1 MKEYK
6 NPKPIAVAVV
16 PAFDPVR
23 NVEGVLVIR
32 RAGGGQFN
40 GMLAL
45 PAGYME
51 LGETWKESVVRELR
65 EETGI
70 EADAEDVRLLD
81 VMTSPLN
88 GNLQVFG
95 SIITMPVDISMLKP
109 TPEASEFLVIGRG
122 DNFETEFSTHKAAV
136 EKYFDL
142 RVDFLVQVLAKN
154 RLEKE
159 G

>member
-1 MKEYK
+1 
-6 NPKPIAVAVV
+6 
-16 PAFDPVR
+16 
-23 NVEGVLVIR
+23 
-32 RAGGGQFN
+32 
-40 GMLAL
+40 MLAL

-51 LGETWKESVVRELR
+51 LGETWQRSVTRELS
-65 EETGI
+65 EEAGI
-70 EADAEDVRLLD
+70 EAETDDVRLYD

-95 SIITMPVDISMLKP
+95 AIVTMPVDISMLKP

-136 EKYFDL
+136 EKYLEF
-142 RVDFLVQVLAKN
+142 RVDSLVQVLAKN